1 MITILVSTPAY
12 TVILFC

>member
-1 MITILVSTPAY
+1 VSTPAY